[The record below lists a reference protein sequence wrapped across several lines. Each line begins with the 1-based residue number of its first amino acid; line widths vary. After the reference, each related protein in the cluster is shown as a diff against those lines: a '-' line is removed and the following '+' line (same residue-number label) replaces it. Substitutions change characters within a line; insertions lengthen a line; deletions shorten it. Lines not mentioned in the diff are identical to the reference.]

1 MKGEKEMT
9 LKECYDAIGGN
20 YDDVVSRF
28 HSEKIVK
35 KFVLKFLND
44 SSYELLCTSMKDENY
59 EEAFRAAHTIKGI
72 CQNLSITRLYEI
84 SGQLC
89 EALRN
94 GFTPEAPTLVE
105 RTKEEYQQ
113 TLAAI
118 KEYQRQN
125 EVV

>member
-1 MKGEKEMT
+1 MT
-9 LKECYDAIGGN
+9 LKECYAVIGGN

-44 SSYELLCTSMKDENY
+44 SSYELLCNSMKDENY

-94 GFTPEAPTLVE
+94 GFTPEAPILVE
-105 RTKEEYQQ
+105 RTKAEYQQ
-113 TLAAI
+113 TLTAI